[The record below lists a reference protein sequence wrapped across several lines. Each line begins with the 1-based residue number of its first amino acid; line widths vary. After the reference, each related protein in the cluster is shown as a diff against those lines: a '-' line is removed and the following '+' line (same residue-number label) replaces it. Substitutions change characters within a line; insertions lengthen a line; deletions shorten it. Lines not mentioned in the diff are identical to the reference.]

1 MNENE
6 GACEAVQLLVA
17 HVRDDVLGNLDAG
30 GDAWERAVLAALFS
44 HALSCAEAALVLAR
58 AGYGRE
64 VIMLGRPAFEL
75 MLDAHWA
82 SANTDE
88 AKERFV
94 KYSRFSVHI
103 QRAKLPNYPELGIDE
118 LPGLEDSE
126 VAELKGLFG
135 RYGQKGWTGLTIR
148 ERVLAI
154 ADQFEA
160 DQREVR
166 LLWGYY
172 DFVNSLAN
180 AELHSGS
187 WSLARAIRRVKTP
200 EGERLQL
207 RTTPEEELVSQG
219 LGAIWWSFGH
229 LLSVVEAGC
238 DIPIDRLQLAMDQ
251 GAELLGFERLDA
263 GS

>member
-6 GACEAVQLLVA
+6 RACEAVQLLVA

-64 VIMLGRPAFEL
+64 VIMLSRPAFEL

-82 SANTDE
+82 RANPDE
-88 AKERFV
+88 AKARFV

-103 QRAKLPNYPELGIDE
+103 QRAKLPNYAELGIDE

-126 VAELKGLFG
+126 VAELTGLFG
-135 RYGQKGWTGLTIR
+135 TFGQKGWTGLTIK
-148 ERVLAI
+148 ERVQAI
-154 ADQFEA
+154 AEQFEA
-160 DQREVR
+160 ARQGIR

-172 DFVNSLAN
+172 DFVNALAN

-187 WSLARAIRRVKTP
+187 WSLARAIRRVETP
-200 EGERLQL
+200 KGERLQL
-207 RTTPEEELVSQG
+207 RTSPEDELVSQG
-219 LGAIWWSFGH
+219 LGAVWWSFGH
-229 LLSVVEAGC
+229 LLSVVEAAC
-238 DIPIDRLQLAMDQ
+238 EIPIDRLQQAMDQ

-263 GS
+263 DS